1 MFWYTHID
9 RWVSPPSLP
18 FSSAFFTLPILLIL
32 LQPLFVVGV
41 VAGTL
46 RDATII
52 RTFWE
57 VEEEEES
64 RVEGGLMG
72 RVTECTTRRVLIL
85 LLFFNCLYKL
95 HTHAHT

>member
-9 RWVSPPSLP
+9 RWVSPPL
-18 FSSAFFTLPILLIL
+18 SSAFFTLPILLIL

-57 VEEEEES
+57 VEVEVEEEE
-64 RVEGGLMG
+64 
-72 RVTECTTRRVLIL
+72 
-85 LLFFNCLYKL
+85 
-95 HTHAHT
+95 